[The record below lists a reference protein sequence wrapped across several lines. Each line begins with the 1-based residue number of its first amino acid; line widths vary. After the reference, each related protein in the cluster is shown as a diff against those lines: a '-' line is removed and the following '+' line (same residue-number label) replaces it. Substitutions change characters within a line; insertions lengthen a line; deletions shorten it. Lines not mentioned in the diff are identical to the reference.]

1 MIRLDNGY
9 KKFND
14 INNLKLIYII
24 ALPRTLRATPA
35 PLGMATKI
43 PRTRLLVQIVV
54 NRITWPTY
62 QNNVVSVVLEQHGH
76 IIHKK

>member
-14 INNLKLIYII
+14 IYNLKLIHII
-24 ALPRTLRATPA
+24 TLPRTLRATPA

-54 NRITWPTY
+54 NRTTWPPY
-62 QNNVVSVVLEQHGH
+62 QNNVCS
-76 IIHKK
+76 K

>member
-14 INNLKLIYII
+14 INNLKLIYMI

-43 PRTRLLVQIVV
+43 PRTRLLVQRIV
-54 NRITWPTY
+54 NRTTWPTD
-62 QNNVVSVVLEQHGH
+62 QNNVERVGLE
-76 IIHKK
+76 